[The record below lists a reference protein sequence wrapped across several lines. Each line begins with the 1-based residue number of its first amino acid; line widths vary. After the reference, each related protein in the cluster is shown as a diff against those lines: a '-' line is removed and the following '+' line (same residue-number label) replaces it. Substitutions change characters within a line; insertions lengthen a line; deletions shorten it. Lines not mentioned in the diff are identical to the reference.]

1 MGRTVK
7 NRTPIRPKPVE
18 RIELSDKHIGLRA
31 AAAVIF
37 LVVGA
42 SALAH
47 TFVGFLNGD
56 KGWRE
61 IEVSGGAITC
71 ADDFVFMYDVGS
83 GGSVHSENR
92 ALMLLY
98 SELTKKA
105 YEIFNADVEVEGVQ
119 NLYYINHHPNEE
131 VTVDP
136 ALYSAFEK
144 VGRAGSRYI
153 YLGPAYAVYDSLFFL
168 DSPEYADAFD
178 PKLDPEMTEFYQ
190 RISDFARS
198 EADVKLELLG
208 DNRVKL
214 CVSQVYSDFAAENGI
229 ERFIDLY
236 WLKNA
241 FICDFLSENI
251 IEAGFTHGT
260 VSSFDGYARC
270 LSTSAESFSY
280 TLYCA
285 YNGVVYP
292 AAVME
297 YSRQRSI
304 VNLRA
309 YPLHGRD
316 KWRFAEVAGEVRSQ
330 YLSLDDGTNKT
341 AAEEITAYSSEGG
354 CADIALGLAGIYIAD
369 ELDFGK
375 ISSLHEKGI
384 ETISFKAGDILCT
397 DPEITLRELYR
408 DENIEFRLKK
418 IN

>member
-1 MGRTVK
+1 MVM
-7 NRTPIRPKPVE
+7 
-18 RIELSDKHIGLRA
+18 
-31 AAAVIF
+31 
-37 LVVGA
+37 GA
-42 SALAH
+42 SALAY
-47 TFVGFLNGD
+47 TFVNFLNGD

-61 IEVSGGAITC
+61 IEVNSGAVTC
-71 ADDFVFMYDVGS
+71 ADDFTFLYDVGS

-98 SELTKKA
+98 SELAKNA
-105 YEIFNADVEVEGVQ
+105 YEIFNAEVEIEGVQ

-144 VGRAGSRYI
+144 VERAGSRYI
-153 YLGPAYAVYDSLFFL
+153 YLGSAYAVYDSLFFL

-190 RISDFARS
+190 KISDFARS
-198 EADVKLELLG
+198 EADVRLELLG

-214 CVSQVYSDFAAENGI
+214 CVSQVYADFAAENGI

-260 VSSFDGYARC
+260 VSSSDGYSRC
-270 LSTSAESFSY
+270 LSTSDESFGY
-280 TLYCA
+280 TLYCLH
-285 YNGVVYP
+285 NGVVYP
-292 AAVME
+292 AAMME
-297 YSRQRSI
+297 YSGQRSV

-309 YPLHGRD
+309 YPLYGRD

-341 AAEEITAYSSEGG
+341 ATAEITAYSAERG
-354 CADIALGLAGIYIAD
+354 CADIALALAGIYIAD
-369 ELDFGK
+369 ELDLQKVQK
-375 ISSLHEKGI
+375 IRENGI
-384 ETISFKAGDILCT
+384 ETIIFDGEKILCT
-397 DPEITLRELYR
+397 DEGVTLKNFYTA
-408 DENIEFRLKK
+408 DDAAFSVSVIK
-418 IN
+418 